1 MGIFLGIWHGRLCR
15 AGRNRGEEGE
25 VRSCRMQGALIW
37 LEIPKFD
44 GMYEAE
50 NVRVTGREERMEV
63 CCGTSPGCLEA
74 WRK

>member
-1 MGIFLGIWHGRLCR
+1 
-15 AGRNRGEEGE
+15 
-25 VRSCRMQGALIW
+25 MQGALIW
-37 LEIPKFD
+37 LEIPEFD

-63 CCGTSPGCLEA
+63 CCGTSSGCLEA